1 MTQTC
6 DKETVC
12 VCVCVCVC
20 VYVLSHVQLFV
31 TPWTTAFEAL
41 LSMGFF
47 KQEHWSGL
55 PFSTPGALPHQGIV
69 EILN

>member
-12 VCVCVCVC
+12 VCVCVF
-20 VYVLSHVQLFV
+20 VLSHVQLFV
-31 TPWTTAFEAL
+31 TSWTTAFEAP

-55 PFSTPGALPHQGIV
+55 PFSTPGALPHQGI
-69 EILN
+69 EETLN